1 MKRKQKGKR
10 NRSSVSDGE
19 PATIVIPTHD
29 PDEFKKKV
37 HGAKRLY
44 KAIED
49 QDTTAVLDCIS
60 EGVDI
65 NYSSVYGTALHFAA
79 SHSSRAD
86 MVKLL
91 LDNGANLHD
100 ESSETGNLNALMAA
114 CCVDDNA
121 ETIKLLLDAGADID
135 IQQPENVSSGALILC
150 CVENREEYLSL
161 LIRAGAQVNMQVQ
174 HKRYGSALA
183 AASFCAN
190 VDLINILIEAGAD
203 INMQLSQGAFGSA
216 LVAACVGEQL
226 ENVQFLLDKGADV
239 NLQITH
245 EISGSALAAASFCA
259 NVNLINI
266 LIEAG
271 ADINMQLSQG
281 AFGSALVAACV
292 GEQLENVQ
300 FLLDKGADV
309 NLQITH
315 GVSGSVLAAACAGP
329 CTSESIPLLLSAG
342 ADVNMSL
349 SFGAFNDAMSVATF
363 TRNPKAIRLLFQAG
377 AKISPLSATLIR
389 GLVSD
394 DPSCCEDLKIVE
406 SEYASAPLEVL
417 KLQIDCE
424 LALLADTWK
433 DMSTFLSNM
442 DLLIRKKDAV
452 ELTTIQH
459 YLCNTLGGLG
469 GDLLRGVIR
478 ALQNPKNFFSRY
490 HPTIFKTN
498 C

>member
-1 MKRKQKGKR
+1 
-10 NRSSVSDGE
+10 
-19 PATIVIPTHD
+19 
-29 PDEFKKKV
+29 
-37 HGAKRLY
+37 
-44 KAIED
+44 
-49 QDTTAVLDCIS
+49 
-60 EGVDI
+60 
-65 NYSSVYGTALHFAA
+65 
-79 SHSSRAD
+79 

-135 IQQPENVSSGALILC
+135 IQQPEDVSSGALILC
-150 CVENREEYLSL
+150 CVEDREEYLSL

-174 HKRYGSALA
+174 HKR
-183 AASFCAN
+183 F
-190 VDLINILIEAGAD
+190 
-203 INMQLSQGAFGSA
+203 
-216 LVAACVGEQL
+216 
-226 ENVQFLLDKGADV
+226 
-239 NLQITH
+239 
-245 EISGSALAAASFCA
+245 GSALAAASFCA

-452 ELTTIQH
+452 ELTTIQR

-490 HPTIFKTN
+490 HPTIFRTI